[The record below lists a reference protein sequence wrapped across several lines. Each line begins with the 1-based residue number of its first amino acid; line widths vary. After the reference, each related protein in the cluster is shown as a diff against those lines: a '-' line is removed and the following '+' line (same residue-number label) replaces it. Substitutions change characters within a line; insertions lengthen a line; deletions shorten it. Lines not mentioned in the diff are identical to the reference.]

1 MSWTGRRRK
10 RATQPCMCGYL
21 GDVSGRCRCTPD
33 QVSRYRS
40 KISGPL
46 LDRID
51 LQLFVPRVEREA
63 LTAVADPAVETSAT
77 VRMRVIAARE
87 RQRARAGKPN
97 ARLTP
102 KEIER
107 DCVLDAPTK
116 TLLDTAMSRMGLS
129 ARAYHRVLK
138 VARTL
143 ADLGGAANISSA
155 HLAEALRLREL
166 DRVR

>member
-1 MSWTGRRRK
+1 MN
-10 RATQPCMCGYL
+10 PCFCGWL
-21 GDVSGRCRCTPD
+21 GDASGRCACTPD
-33 QVSRYRS
+33 QVLRYRS

-63 LTAVADPAVETSAT
+63 LTAAPDPNAETSAT
-77 VRMRVIAARE
+77 VRDRVIAAHS
-87 RQRARAGKPN
+87 RQLDRTGKPN

-107 DCVLDAPTK
+107 ACVLDTATK
-116 TLLDTAMSRMGLS
+116 ALLDAAMARMGLS
-129 ARAYHRVLK
+129 ARGYHRVLK
-138 VARTL
+138 VARTV
-143 ADLGGAANISSA
+143 ADLAGAPAIAAA

-166 DRVR
+166 DRATR